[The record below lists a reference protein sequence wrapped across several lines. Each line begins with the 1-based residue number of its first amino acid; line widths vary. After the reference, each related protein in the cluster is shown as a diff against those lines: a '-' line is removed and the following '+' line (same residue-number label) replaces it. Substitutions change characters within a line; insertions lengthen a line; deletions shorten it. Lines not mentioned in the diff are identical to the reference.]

1 MFVRRPLG
9 EARFDEGGDE
19 IAHAVF
25 RNAKGLLDLERA
37 QRSEAREQPV
47 EQRRARGRTQD
58 GHRLMHFAHARMG
71 CIELV
76 AQPLRSFAGGLG
88 RDNGALAGPELG
100 SERLGAHGSGQG
112 QRPGRWRAPRD
123 QGAGEEIERPQRRG
137 RPRLLEGDRPGGQGE
152 QLVAA
157 LGGREMRRG
166 GRGPMQAIER
176 GEGPVVRAIVGGRL
190 GGLCCKLIRFSV
202 ICLAE
207 SEGGAMSGFK
217 GRHFEGEIVLWA
229 VRWYCRY
236 GISYRDLEQMMGERG
251 VNVDHST
258 IYRWVQRYAPEIEK
272 RLRWQW
278 RRPAS
283 TSWRVDETYIKVRGA
298 WTYLYRAVDKDG
310 NTIDFYLSPTRNTKA
325 AKRFL
330 GKALGGLKDWEKP
343 EIINTDKAPTY
354 TAAIA
359 ELKAE
364 GKCPKDTQHR
374 QVKYL
379 NNVVEADHGKLKQ
392 LIRPVRGFKT
402 LKTAYATI
410 KGFEVMR
417 ALRKG
422 QAAAFNLT
430 RDICGEARLV
440 ERAFGLG
447 ACALTEAIQLIGKR
461 MELEAA

>member
-1 MFVRRPLG
+1 MKKP
-9 EARFDEGGDE
+9 AR
-19 IAHAVF
+19 
-25 RNAKGLLDLERA
+25 
-37 QRSEAREQPV
+37 
-47 EQRRARGRTQD
+47 
-58 GHRLMHFAHARMG
+58 
-71 CIELV
+71 
-76 AQPLRSFAGGLG
+76 
-88 RDNGALAGPELG
+88 NGFHTIGK
-100 SERLGAHGSGQG
+100 
-112 QRPGRWRAPRD
+112 WRID
-123 QGAGEEIERPQRRG
+123 HN
-137 RPRLLEGDRPGGQGE
+137 
-152 QLVAA
+152 
-157 LGGREMRRG
+157 
-166 GRGPMQAIER
+166 
-176 GEGPVVRAIVGGRL
+176 
-190 GGLCCKLIRFSV
+190 GLCCKLIRFSV